1 MNIANYHQE
10 GGYYTALHENFQN
23 PVSVPQPPLPISLT
37 DPSNIFQ
44 LQNAISDN
52 LNQFETTYSRYM
64 RCQDPNVYQQV
75 QPGCDV
81 DGQDSFTS
89 LQAAYMSLSMSMKDM
104 DTAIKTQ
111 INTDPNAETNQEFQQ
126 NAAEIPTDYES
137 IVQFR
142 NNLDRQLQLLYLQM
156 EKSTNTSESDLISA
170 KYMNTLWIILATC
183 LLYYIFVE
191 L

>member
-1 MNIANYHQE
+1 MSFSNYHQE
-10 GGYYTALHENFQN
+10 GGYYTALHENFQEEV
-23 PVSVPQPPLPISLT
+23 PVMAEPHPMSLT

-44 LQNAISDN
+44 LQNAISNN
-52 LNQFETTYSRYM
+52 LNGFETTYSRYM
-64 RCQDPNVYQQV
+64 RCQDPNILE
-75 QPGCDV
+75 PDCDV
-81 DGQDSFTS
+81 NGRDSFTS
-89 LQAAYMSLSMSMKDM
+89 LQRAYTSLLTSMKDM
-104 DTAIKTQ
+104 DAAMKNQ
-111 INTDPNAETNQEFQQ
+111 IHTDPNSKTNQEFEK
-126 NAAEIPTDYES
+126 NAKEIPTDYES

-156 EKSTNTSESDLISA
+156 EKTTDTSASDLIRT

>member
-1 MNIANYHQE
+1 
-10 GGYYTALHENFQN
+10 
-23 PVSVPQPPLPISLT
+23 
-37 DPSNIFQ
+37 
-44 LQNAISDN
+44 
-52 LNQFETTYSRYM
+52 M

-75 QPGCDV
+75 QPECNV
-81 DGQDSFTS
+81 NGQDSFTS

-111 INTDPNAETNQEFQQ
+111 IHTDPDAETNQEFQK

-137 IVQFR
+137 IVRFR